1 MNATRIAAIALILA
15 GIAGL
20 VLGTFAFT
28 TRTHEAKIGTLEM
41 SVQEK
46 RTVAVPLWASVGAI
60 VVGGA
65 LLVVPRRNS

>member
-1 MNATRIAAIALILA
+1 MSATRIAAIVLILA
-15 GIAGL
+15 GIVGL
-20 VLGTFAFT
+20 VLGTFVFT
-28 TRTHEAKIGTLEM
+28 KETHEAKIGTIEL

-65 LLVVPRRNS
+65 LLVVPRRKD